1 MKQILIF
8 LITIISLNAFAQ
20 KSPQYTWGIY
30 GGGGEITTDIK
41 GDIWSLGKFED
52 TIQIGN
58 TSLISKGSSNI
69 VLTKTDNKGS
79 YLFTKRIITT
89 DSRTSPTEIIAA
101 PEGGVYF
108 TCSYYDRLIIDNDT
122 FKSKGIDDLLLA
134 KLDNS
139 GNLVWAKSF
148 GSNSEDWGMN
158 NLAVDKSGNI
168 YMNCMLGLW
177 LPDDTIKIGN
187 YEYTGSTGRD
197 IYVVKLT
204 KDGDVIW
211 VRQAAGKLY
220 DSVFGIVVDEVGNV
234 YSTGCIRD
242 TVYFDGTMYI
252 ANENKTDL
260 FLSKYDPNGNLI
272 FVKLAQSTS
281 DWNRGSI
288 GLDITLGSDGFI
300 YLCGLVN
307 DTTTFD
313 NHTVHVPKTEYL
325 VIAKYD
331 TNGNVI
337 WVRADIKGHAGRI
350 ATDADN
356 NIYSSLG
363 YGESTLV
370 KYDSSGKLIWENKYG
385 PHKSGA
391 NNTTVE
397 VLGLTVTN
405 ENKLLITGMYDNLTN
420 TFGKDTL
427 QPYDKPKNNIYI
439 AEVKLF
445 PASIEEKTF
454 IEPSIKLYPNPNSGY
469 VYIEVQ
475 NLLNNKGTLTITD
488 VNGRAVYSKEI
499 NQKAEINMSS
509 LSNGVY
515 FVNISSGADTYS
527 EKIIKQ

>member
-1 MKQILIF
+1 MKQVLIF
-8 LITIISLNAFAQ
+8 LVTIISLKAFGQ
-20 KSPQYTWGIY
+20 KSPQYLWGIY
-30 GGGGEITTDIK
+30 GGGREITTDIK
-41 GDIWSLGKFED
+41 GDIWSLGRFED

-58 TSLISKGSSNI
+58 TFLISQGSSNI
-69 VLTKTDNKGS
+69 VLTKTDNNHNYLLTKG
-79 YLFTKRIITT
+79 IITT
-89 DSRTSPTEIIAA
+89 DARTSPTEIIAS

-108 TCSYYDRLIIDNDT
+108 TCSYYDRIIIDNDT
-122 FKSKGIDDLLLA
+122 FKSKGSDDLLLV

-158 NLAVDKSGNI
+158 NLAVDKQGNI
-168 YMNCMLGLW
+168 YMSCMFGLW
-177 LPDDTIKIGN
+177 LPDDTIKIGS
-187 YEYTGSTGRD
+187 YEYTGNTGRD
-197 IYVVKLT
+197 IYIVKLT

-211 VRQAAGKLY
+211 VKQAAGKLY
-220 DSVFGIVVDEVGNV
+220 DSVFGIVVDEFGNV

-242 TVYFDGTMYI
+242 TVYFDGNMYI
-252 ANENKTDL
+252 ANKDKTDL

-281 DWNRGSI
+281 DWNRGNI

-313 NHTVHVPKTEYL
+313 NHTIHVSKTEYL

-385 PHKSGA
+385 PHKNGA
-391 NNTTVE
+391 NNTKVE

-427 QPYDKPKNNIYI
+427 QLYSKPKNNIYI

-445 PASIEEKTF
+445 PADIVDQTVT
-454 IEPSIKLYPNPNSGY
+454 EPNIKLYPNPNSGY
-469 VYIEVQ
+469 FYVEAK
-475 NLLNNKGTLTITD
+475 NLVDNKGILTITD
-488 VNGRAVYSKEI
+488 VNGKIVYSKDI
-499 NQKAEINMSS
+499 KPKTGIDISS
-509 LSNGVY
+509 LSDGVY

-527 EKIIKQ
+527 GKIIKQ